1 MLNLTGCKPTA
12 SFARHLPLLGDRAW
26 DCRALTHAGRARHHR
41 RCRWWRSPWFSVR
54 RRAWQG
60 VRVSGLAYVG
70 VVEPSDRTGS
80 QPIVV
85 RWLWNDCDL
94 LGGGR
99 AYVVEIPAGRVSG
112 LLGAQPHDR
121 EETYLEY
128 VAASAARLP
137 GTVTPGHV
145 TCIVSADGR
154 VIDSYVQPLFPYSG
168 MWNGYCPLRRMGI
181 HVADLAD
188 LQRISDKQVQKSLDE
203 DIAATSCLDPGAW
216 DGTELESGRV

>member
-1 MLNLTGCKPTA
+1 M
-12 SFARHLPLLGDRAW
+12 
-26 DCRALTHAGRARHHR
+26 
-41 RCRWWRSPWFSVR
+41 
-54 RRAWQG
+54 
-60 VRVSGLAYVG
+60 RVSGLAYVG
-70 VVEPSDRTGS
+70 VVELSEGSGS

-112 LLGAQPHDR
+112 ILGAQSHDR
-121 EETYLEY
+121 EEAYLEY
-128 VAASAARLP
+128 VAACAARLP

-181 HVADLAD
+181 RVADLAD
-188 LQRISDKQVQKSLDE
+188 LQRISDEQVQKSLDE

-216 DGTELESGRV
+216 DGTELESGRA